1 MEVRKAGRS
10 ALPELLSLVWPIADL
25 LRGDYHA
32 SDYGK
37 VMLPMVLLRRLDTV
51 LEPTK
56 DAVIAAAK
64 TLNVENI
71 EPVLCRVS
79 GHSFYNTSPLT
90 FRRLLD
96 DPTHVASG
104 LRSYINGFSS
114 SARETFER
122 FGFDEHITRLEDG
135 DILFLILQRL
145 AAVDLHPN
153 RVSNHDM
160 GALFE
165 EMLRRFSE
173 MSNETAGE
181 HYTPREVVRLMVD
194 LIFAEDTDLLTKPG
208 IVRSLYDPAC
218 GTGGMLSVAEEY
230 LAELNP
236 SAELKVAGEEVNP
249 ETWSICRAD
258 MMIKGHDPSEIVFGN
273 SFTQDGHRARRFD
286 YFLSNPPFGVEWKKV
301 EREIRDEAERKGFD
315 GRFGAGLPRIND
327 GSFLFLQH
335 MISKWRPVEEG
346 GSRLAIV
353 FNGSPLFTGDAGSGE
368 SEIRRWIIEND
379 WLEAIIALPDQLFY
393 NTGIS
398 TYLWIVTNRKLP
410 ERQGKIQLVN
420 AVSFFEKMP
429 KSLGQKRKYITE
441 SNRESIVRIYG
452 DFTENEHSKIF
463 DNEDF
468 GFRKIVVER
477 PLRVVYRATDA
488 GVERAMT
495 SEALNSASADDLE
508 GTRRQALEAAL
519 RSAGAQPL
527 VDEGSAKRALD
538 QALRAESLDLPAN
551 ARKVLLE
558 GLLVREAEA
567 PIATKAGKPVADAEL
582 RDTEDVP
589 LSEPVQKYFDR
600 EVRPYCAEAWV
611 DESKTKIGYEIP
623 FTRAFY
629 VYSPPRA
636 LEEIDADIKELEAEI
651 LRLLGEVTQ

>member
-1 MEVRKAGRS
+1 MEPETKGRGS
-10 ALPELLSLVWPIADL
+10 LQELLALVWPIADL

-51 LEPTK
+51 LEPSK
-56 DAVIAAAK
+56 DGVLAAAK

-96 DPTHVASG
+96 DPAHVASG

-122 FGFDEHITRLEDG
+122 FGFDEHITRLEEG

-145 AAVDLHPN
+145 TAVDLHPN

-165 EMLRRFSE
+165 ELLRRFSE

-194 LIFAEDTDLLTKPG
+194 LIFTEDAELLTKPG

-258 MMIKGHDPSEIVFGN
+258 MMIKGNDSSEIVFGN
-273 SFTQDGHRARRFD
+273 SFTQDGHRGRRFD

-301 EREIRDEAERKGFD
+301 EREIRDEADRKGFE

-335 MISKWRPVEEG
+335 MISKWRPVEDG

-379 WLEAIIALPDQLFY
+379 WLEAIIGLPDQLFY

-398 TYLWIVTNRKLP
+398 TYLWIVTNRKTP
-410 ERQGKIQLVN
+410 ERRGKIQLVN
-420 AVSFFEKMP
+420 AASF
-429 KSLGQKRKYITE
+429 
-441 SNRESIVRIYG
+441 
-452 DFTENEHSKIF
+452 
-463 DNEDF
+463 
-468 GFRKIVVER
+468 
-477 PLRVVYRATDA
+477 
-488 GVERAMT
+488 
-495 SEALNSASADDLE
+495 
-508 GTRRQALEAAL
+508 
-519 RSAGAQPL
+519 
-527 VDEGSAKRALD
+527 
-538 QALRAESLDLPAN
+538 
-551 ARKVLLE
+551 
-558 GLLVREAEA
+558 
-567 PIATKAGKPVADAEL
+567 
-582 RDTEDVP
+582 
-589 LSEPVQKYFDR
+589 
-600 EVRPYCAEAWV
+600 
-611 DESKTKIGYEIP
+611 
-623 FTRAFY
+623 
-629 VYSPPRA
+629 
-636 LEEIDADIKELEAEI
+636 
-651 LRLLGEVTQ
+651 

>member
-1 MEVRKAGRS
+1 MQVETKGKA
-10 ALPELLSLVWPIADL
+10 ALPELLALVWPIADL

-37 VMLPMVLLRRLDTV
+37 VMLPLVLLRRLDTV
-51 LEPTK
+51 LETTK
-56 DAVIAAAK
+56 DAVLAAAK
-64 TLNVENI
+64 TLKVENI

-122 FGFDEHITRLEDG
+122 FGFDEHITRLEEG

-194 LIFAEDTDLLTKPG
+194 LIFSEDTELLTKSG

-230 LAELNP
+230 LTELNP

-258 MMIKGHDPSEIVFGN
+258 MMIKGNDPSEIVFGN

-301 EREIRDEAERKGFD
+301 EREIRDEYERNGFE

-335 MISKWRPVEEG
+335 MISKWRPVEDG

-379 WLEAIIALPDQLFY
+379 WLEAIIGLPDQLFY

-398 TYLWIVTNRKLP
+398 TYLWIVTNRKPP
-410 ERQGKIQLVN
+410 ERRGKVQLVN

-429 KSLGQKRKYITE
+429 RSLGQKRKYITE
-441 SNRESIVRIYG
+441 SNRETIVRIYG
-452 DFTENEHSKIF
+452 DFTESEHSKIF
-463 DNEDF
+463 DNDDF
-468 GFRKIVVER
+468 GYRKIVVER
-477 PLRVVYRATDA
+477 PLRVVYRAT
-488 GVERAMT
+488 GEGLERAMK
-495 SEALNSASADDLE
+495 SKAVRKALADDLD
-508 GTRRQALEAAL
+508 G
-519 RSAGAQPL
+519 
-527 VDEGSAKRALD
+527 AKRGAFAHVVLQSGATPLPNEKSAAREIDAGLAAARLTVPMNVRNALIE
-538 QALRAESLDLPAN
+538 ALITRDES
-551 ARKVLLE
+551 
-558 GLLVREAEA
+558 A
-567 PIATKAGKPVADAEL
+567 PIVEKAGRPVADPDL
-582 RDTEDVP
+582 RDSESVP
-589 LSEPVQKYFDR
+589 LTDDIRNFFDQK
-600 EVRPYCAEAWV
+600 VRPEIPDGWIDEA
-611 DESKTKIGYEIP
+611 KTKLGYEIP
-623 FTRAFY
+623 FTRFFY
-629 VYSPPRA
+629 RYSPPRS
-636 LEEIDADIKELEAEI
+636 LEDIDADIKGLEATIVEL
-651 LRLLGEVTQ
+651 LRGVTG